1 MQSSTISAARF
12 PVAAPGGD
20 NAQEQSQRAA
30 TANPAT
36 DIELGVAQ
44 PQEAA
49 AQADDRELVR
59 HQRSYEHWIKG
70 AIGAGITGMGL
81 WMFKMSVFPGGE
93 SILEKLRSPEA
104 DHDALKH
111 DLIDA
116 SLATAGGLLA
126 MYDAY
131 RVYRKDVA
139 ERKAD

>member
-12 PVAAPGGD
+12 PVAAPELD
-20 NAQEQSQRAA
+20 NAQDQSQRA
-30 TANPAT
+30 TAANSAA
-36 DIELGVAQ
+36 DLEMGEIAA
-44 PQEAA
+44 QEAP

-70 AIGAGITGMGL
+70 AIGAGITGLGL
-81 WMFKMSVFPGGE
+81 YMFKLSILPGGE
-93 SILEKLRSPEA
+93 SFFEKIRGPEG

-116 SLATAGGLLA
+116 SLATTGGLLA

-139 ERKAD
+139 ERRGD